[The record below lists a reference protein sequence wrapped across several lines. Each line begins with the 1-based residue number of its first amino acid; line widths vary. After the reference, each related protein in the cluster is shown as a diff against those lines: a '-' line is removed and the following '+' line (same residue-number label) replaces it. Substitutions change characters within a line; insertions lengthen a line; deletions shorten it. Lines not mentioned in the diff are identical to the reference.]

1 VATKRATLQFLLALT
16 IATSSA
22 QAQKD
27 LKTAKEDLSTISG
40 TVVKMAGSAPLRKGR
55 VLLIS
60 TDDKTRRVAAIT
72 DVAGKFTLKEI
83 EPGSYRLSVSRTGF
97 VTEQYGRRKPGG
109 PGAILTLRP
118 KQEMKLEFRMI
129 PSGVI
134 SGKILDEDGEPLAG
148 ASVYASKQSYSEGK
162 RTLMAAW
169 QAETNDLGEY
179 RIYGL
184 APGRYFV
191 SSTYSRFG
199 RTFSDETLSADV
211 QSSTANASAE
221 GYAKMYYPGTTEPG
235 KAEAIV
241 IKPGEEVSSIE
252 MLLRPVTVHRVRGH
266 LYNQITNKPGTG
278 TSLYLVPNNKAN
290 QEWDSTHS
298 SEVRKMDGSF
308 EISDVAPGSYV
319 LAAFWGDEGKF
330 YSAQQVLEVGDA
342 DLEGVALTITPG
354 TTINGHIVWAGR
366 PSMEKDELSVSA
378 LPVGVG
384 LGYQGPSR
392 VSRENSFTLRNI
404 GEGHFR
410 AEVSGQSKD
419 CYLKEVHYGQADGL
433 KNGFTV
439 TKGEAG
445 NLEIAISS
453 QGARVQG
460 TVMDAN
466 GLPLA
471 GVAVALV
478 PDAPRRD
485 EFRLYK
491 TENTDQ
497 YGHFDLRGIAPG
509 EYRVFSWEEV
519 EQDAWQDGDFLKP
532 FENKGEHVILNDD
545 DKKEVQVTVI
555 STKNEEE
562 VRP

>member
-1 VATKRATLQFLLALT
+1 
-16 IATSSA
+16 
-22 QAQKD
+22 
-27 LKTAKEDLSTISG
+27 
-40 TVVKMAGSAPLRKGR
+40 
-55 VLLIS
+55 
-60 TDDKTRRVAAIT
+60 
-72 DVAGKFTLKEI
+72 
-83 EPGSYRLSVSRTGF
+83 
-97 VTEQYGRRKPGG
+97 
-109 PGAILTLRP
+109 
-118 KQEMKLEFRMI
+118 
-129 PSGVI
+129 
-134 SGKILDEDGEPLAG
+134 
-148 ASVYASKQSYSEGK
+148 
-162 RTLMAAW
+162 
-169 QAETNDLGEY
+169 
-179 RIYGL
+179 
-184 APGRYFV
+184 
-191 SSTYSRFG
+191 
-199 RTFSDETLSADV
+199 
-211 QSSTANASAE
+211 
-221 GYAKMYYPGTTEPG
+221 
-235 KAEAIV
+235 
-241 IKPGEEVSSIE
+241 
-252 MLLRPVTVHRVRGH
+252 
-266 LYNQITNKPGTG
+266 
-278 TSLYLVPNNKAN
+278 
-290 QEWDSTHS
+290 
-298 SEVRKMDGSF
+298 MDGSF